1 MAKKDVKVL
10 FVYGNFGGAAIN
22 SAVDSCY
29 QCIRPKAK
37 YLLSQNTVHLSG
49 QDPLHC
55 PPSEWV
61 IKLDGLVGSLRG
73 GLKAIFRE
81 NSLDRIG
88 PFLHF

>member
-1 MAKKDVKVL
+1 MGTLGELLLTVPL
-10 FVYGNFGGAAIN
+10 IPAIN
-22 SAVDSCY
+22 

-81 NSLDRIG
+81 NLLDRIG